1 MTRGLT
7 LLAAASACI
16 ALTVPVHGY
25 RERKDHFSRPQIG
38 GWFGPVTPM
47 GKIAEKV
54 ETNLGGGAFVRM
66 TLPYRFLKVGVDS
79 SYQKFKAKSR
89 GVTELQFV
97 PIYGNLL
104 FQIPVD
110 FPVRFQFKGG
120 MGAGYLH
127 LKPDNADVWDP
138 LFMAGFEVSFP
149 AGRIVNIGLRI
160 DYLYIL
166 EGHLKGSKNGGHV
179 LNTGIQ
185 LYFNI

>member
-1 MTRGLT
+1 MKRGIIF
-7 LLAAASACI
+7 LAAVAALIVSALP
-16 ALTVPVHGY
+16 AQAY

-38 GWFGPVTPM
+38 GWFGPVTPL
-47 GKIAEKV
+47 GEIAKKV

-66 TLPYRFLKVGVDS
+66 TLPYRYLKLGVDS
-79 SYQKFKAKSR
+79 SYQKFKSQ
-89 GVTELQFV
+89 GVSELQFV
-97 PIYGNLL
+97 PVYGNVL

-110 FPVRFQFKGG
+110 FAVRFQFKGG

-127 LKPDNADVWDP
+127 LKPDNSNIWDP
-138 LFMAGFEVSFP
+138 IFMAGFEVSFP

-160 DYLYIL
+160 DYIYIY
-166 EGHLKGSKNGGHV
+166 EGHLKGSKHGGHI